1 MKTKSRFGILM
12 LFLCLLCLTSCNKNE
27 PLFSSAQIQ
36 QALFDLKGT
45 YHGTVGVSY
54 YQGSRITEPTEAV
67 AVSRDSLAFTMSLL
81 PMADVV
87 ADENIAQILREAGEV
102 KVIAGYDFSQMDNG
116 NLTFGLRPKDAVISG
131 GYGAPP
137 TVRII
142 FAQTF
147 GGDAEI
153 YQNFIMF
160 NISPKELWLNDK
172 KYEDFKQLVYH
183 FRGVYE

>member
-1 MKTKSRFGILM
+1 MKTKSTFGIL
-12 LFLCLLCLTSCNKNE
+12 LPFLCLLCLTSCNKDE

-45 YHGTVGVSY
+45 YHGTVEVSY

-87 ADENIAQILREAGEV
+87 ADENIAQILREASEV
-102 KVIAGYDFSQMDNG
+102 KVTAGYDFSQMDYG
-116 NLTFGLRPKDAVISG
+116 NLNFGLRPKDAVIPG

-137 TVRII
+137 TVRIV

>member
-36 QALFDLKGT
+36 QALFDMKGT
-45 YHGTVGVSY
+45 YHGTVEVSY
-54 YQGSRITEPTEAV
+54 YHGKDITEPTGAV
-67 AVSRDSLAFTMSLL
+67 AVSRDSLTFTMSLL
-81 PMADVV
+81 PIADLIM
-87 ADENIAQILREAGEV
+87 DENIAQILREAGEV
-102 KVIAGYDFSQMDNG
+102 KVIAGYDFSQIDDGYLNFR
-116 NLTFGLRPKDAVISG
+116 LCPKDAVILG

-137 TVRII
+137 TIRIV
-142 FAQTF
+142 FSQTF

>member
-1 MKTKSRFGILM
+1 M
-12 LFLCLLCLTSCNKNE
+12 
-27 PLFSSAQIQ
+27 
-36 QALFDLKGT
+36 KGT
-45 YHGTVGVSY
+45 YHGTVEVFY

-87 ADENIAQILREAGEV
+87 ADENIAQILREASEV
-102 KVIAGYDFSQMDNG
+102 KVTAGYDFSQMDYG
-116 NLTFGLRPKDAVISG
+116 NLNFGLRPKDAVIPG

-137 TVRII
+137 TVRIV

>member
-1 MKTKSRFGILM
+1 MKTKSRFGIFM

-27 PLFSSAQIQ
+27 PLFSAAQIQ

-67 AVSRDSLAFTMSLL
+67 AVSRDSLTFTMSLL

-87 ADENIAQILREAGEV
+87 ADENIAQILREASEV
-102 KVIAGYDFSQMDNG
+102 KVTAGYDFSQMDYG
-116 NLTFGLRPKDAVISG
+116 NLNFGLRPKDAVIPG

-137 TVRII
+137 TVRIV